1 MKKKKFECDICDKS
15 FDTFHGLEVHKSRMH
30 GKKKK
35 KKRKIKGIEVDLTGG
50 SKIIGVPLLVKFRVE
65 LLGVDEGKV

>member
-1 MKKKKFECDICDKS
+1 MKKIKFNCDICKRL
-15 FDTFHGLEVHKSRMH
+15 FDTKQGLAVHKARTH
-30 GKKKK
+30 GQKKE
-35 KKRKIKGIEVDLTGG
+35 KRKTKGIEVDLTGG